1 MTSPDYGTAEANPN
15 DPDPAAPGPGLSAD
29 SPGVPAGSAEPAG
42 ESDFVDGAEVST
54 DSDDG
59 ALETPIVSMT
69 DDTDLED

>member
-1 MTSPDYGTAEANPN
+1 MTSPDYGTDEANPN

-29 SPGVPAGSAEPAG
+29 SPGVPAGSAEPVG
-42 ESDFVDGAEVST
+42 ESDFVDGAEVRT